1 LSREQRLVFGEV
13 AEDYARERPS
23 YPDALVDDVAGLAGG
38 RAALE
43 VGAGTGKATAA
54 FVARGLRV
62 TALEPSPEMAAVG
75 QRLVPEADWVVSGI
89 EEFASPARFDLVYA
103 AQSWHWVDPGRG
115 FARVAELLRPGGLLA
130 LFWNRASDASGELRR
145 AIDAVYER
153 MAPELAGGGAG
164 GSGADHA
171 AAIRASGLFGPV
183 EERTYR
189 WSDRRTAASY
199 VRLLG
204 THSNHRMLA
213 SDRRAALHEA
223 VAGVIEAH
231 GGTIEIAYRTELYL
245 ARPLAGAGERPAG

>member
-23 YPDALVDDVAGLAGG
+23 YPDALVDDVVGLAGG
-38 RAALE
+38 RDALE

-75 QRLVPEADWVVSGI
+75 RRLVPEAEWAVSGI
-89 EEFASPARFDLVYA
+89 EEFASPARFDLVCA
-103 AQSWHWVDPGRG
+103 AQSWHWVDPERG
-115 FARVAELLRPGGLLA
+115 FASVHAALRPGGLLA

-153 MAPELAGGGAG
+153 MAPELAGGSS
-164 GSGADHA
+164 GSGAGHA
-171 AAIRASGLFGPV
+171 DAIRASGRFGDV

-204 THSNHRMLA
+204 THSNHRMLPP
-213 SDRRAALHEA
+213 DRRAALHDA
-223 VAGVIEAH
+223 VRRTIEAH
-231 GGTIEIAYRTELYL
+231 GGTIEIAYATELYL